1 MFCAEILTFS
11 LFIFVFHL
19 LLLFKFQLLT
29 LLFFWPFSSNLSL
42 FSWKIVYKYQTMLQ
56 SCMVNSKIS
65 HKFSVYFPHDFCC
78 FLRKMA
84 AISKQNLSKQ
94 IVAYGPCARFDCF
107 YVPDHHVS
115 VSPKAARVAGGP
127 SVQVP
132 FWAILT
138 GHPFFPFLRNFEA
151 QTLAGFPVLRVRPF

>member
-1 MFCAEILTFS
+1 
-11 LFIFVFHL
+11 
-19 LLLFKFQLLT
+19 
-29 LLFFWPFSSNLSL
+29 
-42 FSWKIVYKYQTMLQ
+42 MLQ

-151 QTLAGFPVLRVRPF
+151 QTVAGFPVLRVTDATQICSSKHYRFENNKFTLSYIFILMRISFFYINLYIFEKERRYHSTL